1 MTVRTSP
8 PNTIS
13 LNVRNRHELERAL
26 EAGQD
31 ILPGM
36 LIQYTT
42 GALTVRP
49 HSTGAGAASPLMVA
63 VEMPIRAGSGID
75 DPYDVDGEVVAF
87 HVALPGDQL
96 YMLLETGGN
105 VGDGDI
111 LESAGDGTLQALSG
125 SFPLVR
131 TLEAVDNSANYQ
143 SQRIRVEVL

>member
-1 MTVRTSP
+1 MTARISP
-8 PNTIS
+8 PNTIT
-13 LNVRNRHELERAL
+13 LNVRNRHELERPL

-49 HSTGAGAASPLMVA
+49 HSTAAGAARPIMVA
-63 VEMPIRAGSGID
+63 VEMPIRSGSDIND
-75 DPYDVDGEVVAF
+75 AYNVDGEVVAF
-87 HVALPGDQL
+87 HVAIPGDQL
-96 YMLLETGGN
+96 YMLLETGAN

-111 LESAGDGTLQALSG
+111 LESNGAGELQALTG
-125 SFPLVR
+125 SAPLFR
-131 TLEAVDNSANYQ
+131 ALENVNNSANYQ